1 MKTRPFSLTKT
12 LLGAAFGATLAL
24 CGCVSVPNVDAS
36 KSSVAQMKRITVLAV
51 REPPVVQVVN
61 IGGAAGAFGVI
72 GGLIQGSAN
81 ADHSKAFLAAMV
93 QRKVSLREPLLAA
106 VESSLRQDGFDV
118 SVDQTQWPKKTADG
132 KSDDYSA
139 LHVDSDAILIV
150 WFSVVGYMS
159 PPNSTHYVPWVVIKA
174 RLLDARTK
182 QDIYFKTFCVG
193 YKMKVENAVQLPADP
208 KYRFNSFDDLMAH
221 VDGAVDGLVD
231 CEKIAAM
238 RMGSDLAR

>member
-1 MKTRPFSLTKT
+1 
-12 LLGAAFGATLAL
+12 
-24 CGCVSVPNVDAS
+24 
-36 KSSVAQMKRITVLAV
+36 
-51 REPPVVQVVN
+51 
-61 IGGAAGAFGVI
+61 
-72 GGLIQGSAN
+72 
-81 ADHSKAFLAAMV
+81 
-93 QRKVSLREPLLAA
+93 
-106 VESSLRQDGFDV
+106 
-118 SVDQTQWPKKTADG
+118 
-132 KSDDYSA
+132 
-139 LHVDSDAILIV
+139 
-150 WFSVVGYMS
+150 
-159 PPNSTHYVPWVVIKA
+159 VVIKA